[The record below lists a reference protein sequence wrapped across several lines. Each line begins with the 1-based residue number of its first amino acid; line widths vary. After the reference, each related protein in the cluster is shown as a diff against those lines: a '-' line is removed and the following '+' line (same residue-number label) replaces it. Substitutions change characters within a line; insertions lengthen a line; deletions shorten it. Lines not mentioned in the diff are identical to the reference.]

1 MHAHAG
7 VRLPSEAVAQIV
19 GEVASYG
26 RGDGVE
32 TGGFLLAPSDDP
44 DGVSVVAMAG
54 ETGIERA
61 WGRFRVSALAIDVL
75 FAWAEERGLRIP
87 AQFHSHGIGRDLSLI
102 DRREGF
108 NVRGFISCV
117 VPEFHDPPSGPNRW
131 GWWLFDGASWVET
144 APCTVVDGGV
154 MVVRF
159 DEEGV
164 RGQA

>member
-1 MHAHAG
+1 MHAPAG
-7 VRLPSEAVAQIV
+7 LRLPSSAVTRIV
-19 GEVASYG
+19 GEVTSYG
-26 RGDGVE
+26 RDDGVE
-32 TGGFLLAPSDDP
+32 TGGFLLAPSHDP
-44 DGVSVVAMAG
+44 EAVSVVAMAG

-61 WGRFRVSALAIDVL
+61 WGWFRVSASAIDVL

-117 VPEFHDPPSGPNRW
+117 VPEFRDPPSVPNGG

-144 APCTVVDGGV
+144 ASCTLVESEV

-164 RGQA
+164 RGEA